1 MKNILRYTLAICTAG
16 LLPVA
21 CTSNFDE
28 YNTNQNQ
35 MEMGDVHPL
44 NLLEHILFTGADGMV
59 YRTWLLNNELIQYT
73 VQMYTEN
80 VHRYMIRD
88 SYNSGT
94 WNHLARWAANSDHMI
109 EQAVKNGDANS
120 EAIALTMRALFVS
133 NWTDIYGDIPF
144 SEAFQGR
151 NNVLKPK
158 FDTQKE
164 VYTQLFAD
172 LERANSLHMRL
183 LMRLQ
188 NRDEEM
194 GVSEKLREI
203 VSNPSRYPVMV
214 SNADNAALFYTN
226 VDPFIGHFGTTTLQS
241 FTSNSHRM
249 AEHLVNLMN
258 NTNDPRLGIYA
269 VQQNNEWT
277 GLVSGYPT
285 TETNA
290 TNCAYLNKDVLGDY
304 TSPYTFMRYD
314 EVLFILSEA
323 AFRGM
328 IPGGSAAAQQYYEQ
342 AVLASIDYWDEINP
356 SPTYEITQAQKNAFM
371 QIVAFD
377 NTLEQILNQ
386 KYIALFWEGY
396 EAWHEYRR
404 TGYPNFK
411 IGKGTANDGVL
422 PTRFIYPVTTV
433 DTNHENYL
441 KAIANQGPDNM
452 KTRLWWA
459 RKQ

>member
-1 MKNILRYTLAICTAG
+1 
-16 LLPVA
+16 
-21 CTSNFDE
+21 
-28 YNTNQNQ
+28 
-35 MEMGDVHPL
+35 
-44 NLLEHILFTGADGMV
+44 
-59 YRTWLLNNELIQYT
+59 
-73 VQMYTEN
+73 
-80 VHRYMIRD
+80 
-88 SYNSGT
+88 
-94 WNHLARWAANSDHMI
+94 
-109 EQAVKNGDANS
+109 
-120 EAIALTMRALFVS
+120 
-133 NWTDIYGDIPF
+133 
-144 SEAFQGR
+144 
-151 NNVLKPK
+151 
-158 FDTQKE
+158 
-164 VYTQLFAD
+164 
-172 LERANSLHMRL
+172 MRL

-188 NRDEEM
+188 NRDAEM

-203 VSNPSRYPVMV
+203 VSNPARYPVMA

>member
-1 MKNILRYTLAICTAG
+1 
-16 LLPVA
+16 
-21 CTSNFDE
+21 
-28 YNTNQNQ
+28 
-35 MEMGDVHPL
+35 
-44 NLLEHILFTGADGMV
+44 
-59 YRTWLLNNELIQYT
+59 
-73 VQMYTEN
+73 
-80 VHRYMIRD
+80 
-88 SYNSGT
+88 
-94 WNHLARWAANSDHMI
+94 
-109 EQAVKNGDANS
+109 
-120 EAIALTMRALFVS
+120 MRALFVS

-172 LERANSLHMRL
+172 LERANSLYDPSRALRYPNKDLMYKGDIAKWRKFTNSLHMRL

-188 NRDEEM
+188 NRDAEM

-203 VSNPSRYPVMV
+203 VSNPARYPVMA

>member
-1 MKNILRYTLAICTAG
+1 M
-16 LLPVA
+16 
-21 CTSNFDE
+21 
-28 YNTNQNQ
+28 
-35 MEMGDVHPL
+35 
-44 NLLEHILFTGADGMV
+44 
-59 YRTWLLNNELIQYT
+59 
-73 VQMYTEN
+73 
-80 VHRYMIRD
+80 
-88 SYNSGT
+88 
-94 WNHLARWAANSDHMI
+94 
-109 EQAVKNGDANS
+109 
-120 EAIALTMRALFVS
+120 
-133 NWTDIYGDIPF
+133 
-144 SEAFQGR
+144 
-151 NNVLKPK
+151 
-158 FDTQKE
+158 
-164 VYTQLFAD
+164 
-172 LERANSLHMRL
+172 
-183 LMRLQ
+183 
-188 NRDEEM
+188 
-194 GVSEKLREI
+194 
-203 VSNPSRYPVMV
+203 
-214 SNADNAALFYTN
+214 
-226 VDPFIGHFGTTTLQS
+226 
-241 FTSNSHRM
+241 
-249 AEHLVNLMN
+249 
-258 NTNDPRLGIYA
+258 
-269 VQQNNEWT
+269 
-277 GLVSGYPT
+277 
-285 TETNA
+285 
-290 TNCAYLNKDVLGDY
+290 LGDY

-404 TGYPNFK
+404 TGYPNLK

-441 KAIANQGPDNM
+441 QAIANQGPDNM